1 MKDEGESLAKQP
13 VVTHRRAGGNT
24 FVDRDLSA
32 AFTAVYRALS
42 AIGSALYVDEI

>member
-1 MKDEGESLAKQP
+1 MEKKKKSLAKQP
-13 VVTHRRAGGNT
+13 AVKHRRAGGNT

-42 AIGSALYVDEI
+42 AISSALYVDEI